1 MERKA
6 FSFLRSFYEAAKELP
21 EDQQAV
27 FLMAVC
33 DYAFTGEEPEIHGV
47 AAAMFKLAKPNIDA
61 SLKKAAAGSVGGSNK
76 QTASKPQANDKQ
88 TASKTEANDKQ
99 TESKSEANDKQT
111 ESKPQAIKDKGDRI
125 KDKGKE
131 IKEEEEKEEVEEEKT
146 PQKYQPILEAWND
159 LPLANIRMI
168 SGKRLKM
175 LQARIKQY
183 SFEDVLKA
191 IENIHASPFL
201 LGQNQRNWQ
210 ICFDWFILP
219 NNFTKVL
226 EGNYKEKQDAG
237 GFTEQRIYG
246 DVL

>member
-76 QTASKPQANDKQ
+76 QT
-88 TASKTEANDKQ
+88 
-99 TESKSEANDKQT
+99 

-131 IKEEEEKEEVEEEKT
+131 IKEEEEEEVEEEKT
-146 PQKYQPILEAWND
+146 PQKYQPILEAWNK

-237 GFTEQRIYG
+237 GTGITEQRIYG

>member
-1 MERKA
+1 
-6 FSFLRSFYEAAKELP
+6 
-21 EDQQAV
+21 
-27 FLMAVC
+27 
-33 DYAFTGEEPEIHGV
+33 
-47 AAAMFKLAKPNIDA
+47 
-61 SLKKAAAGSVGGSNK
+61 
-76 QTASKPQANDKQ
+76 
-88 TASKTEANDKQ
+88 
-99 TESKSEANDKQT
+99 
-111 ESKPQAIKDKGDRI
+111 
-125 KDKGKE
+125 
-131 IKEEEEKEEVEEEKT
+131 
-146 PQKYQPILEAWND
+146 
-159 LPLANIRMI
+159 
-168 SGKRLKM
+168 M

-210 ICFDWFILP
+210 IYFDWFILP